1 MPSVE
6 PVKFSEITISDLANY
21 LRLTEYVGEETLLTT
36 ILEASKKHV
45 LTYTGRTSADADTMP
60 DLTIA
65 VYVICQNMY
74 DKRSYEVDSSIVNQV
89 LESIL
94 GSRSINLL

>member
-6 PVKFSEITISDLANY
+6 PIKFSEITISDLADY
-21 LRLTEYVGEETLLTT
+21 LRLTEYAGEESLLTT
-36 ILEASKKHV
+36 ILEASKSHV
-45 LTYTGRTSADADTMP
+45 LTYTGRTSEEANTFP
-60 DLTIA
+60 EFTIA

-94 GSRSINLL
+94 GSRSVNLL